1 MELIKKHESVFTNH
15 QGFLLSDTK
24 MNFHRRPTE
33 NGIPARRKED
43 VLIMIANNMKFLLK
57 APSTRLAIILVILC
71 LVPTSVAPG
80 ERPVGLLAD
89 LGTISSLPPYWK
101 GPDSLPR
108 NLTEEGLA
116 ALTVYMEAKGES
128 FAGKLAVA
136 AVIRNRMKMKYQSDG
151 TVKGTVL
158 KRSQFQPW
166 NTRQPHQVSFDLNKQ
181 RLRDS
186 LLAWRLVQ
194 DGRDVVGGAVLF
206 YNPRIVRKPYW
217 ARVSHKVA
225 TIGRHEFFVPRQ
237 HQT

>member
-1 MELIKKHESVFTNH
+1 MPN
-15 QGFLLSDTK
+15 D
-24 MNFHRRPTE
+24 
-33 NGIPARRKED
+33 NGIHTRGKVG
-43 VLIMIANNMKFLLK
+43 VLTMALNNMKFLLK

-71 LVPTSVAPG
+71 LLPASVAPG

-89 LGTISSLPPYWK
+89 LGTISSLPPYWE
-101 GPDSLPR
+101 GPDPLPR

-166 NTRQPHQVSFDLNKQ
+166 NTRQPHQVPFDLNKQ

-206 YNPRIVRKPYW
+206 YNPRIVRTPYW

-225 TIGRHEFFVPRQ
+225 TIGQHEFFVPRQ
-237 HQT
+237 RQT

>member
-43 VLIMIANNMKFLLK
+43 VLIMIANNMKFLLNV
-57 APSTRLAIILVILC
+57 PSTRLAIIFVFLC
-71 LVPTSVAPG
+71 LVPIRVAPG

-89 LGTISSLPPYWK
+89 SSMVSSLPPYQK
-101 GPDSLPR
+101 DLDPLPR

-206 YNPRIVRKPYW
+206 YNPRIVRTPYW

-237 HQT
+237 RQT